1 MIPAPV
7 IALGVVF
14 YDCQRGH
21 GAVERYARDQAVSYM
36 RRKAEDAGDAM
47 PFYEALADALAT
59 RAAAKLKRLRHKS
72 AGADPRIFACNHAAH
87 DAGTA
92 ADCPMCAH
100 LVKP

>member
-1 MIPAPV
+1 VIPAPI

-21 GAVERYARDQAVSYM
+21 GTLERYARDQAVSYM

-59 RAAAKLKRLRHKS
+59 RAAVRLNKLERRK
-72 AGADPRIFACNHAAH
+72 
-87 DAGTA
+87 
-92 ADCPMCAH
+92 
-100 LVKP
+100 